1 MPGWPELTTLNIQV
15 KTQIVSMIYGG
26 DDDDDDHHH
35 HHCDGV
41 AEAEDDDDDDD
52 GDCNHRESGL
62 DFPFSP

>member
-15 KTQIVSMIYGG
+15 KTQIFSMIYGG
-26 DDDDDDHHH
+26 DDDDHHH